1 MRTTS
6 SVSVDR
12 YIVDSLMPDLVGHDR
27 RPSAFL
33 LYLTLWSRTIALG
46 HHEVR
51 IALVDLAEA
60 TGLSK
65 RTVQAAIVWLE
76 YRRLVS
82 VTRDSSTDV
91 GTFSVKTTWGQRAR

>member
-1 MRTTS
+1 MRS
-6 SVSVDR
+6 SATVAVDR
-12 YIVDSLMPDLVGHDR
+12 YILESLMPDLVGHDR

-33 LYLTLWSRTIALG
+33 LYLALWSRTIAVGTTEL
-46 HHEVR
+46 R

-65 RTVQAAIVWLE
+65 RTVQAAIAWLE

-82 VTRDSSTDV
+82 VSRDSSTDV
-91 GTFSVKTTWGQRAR
+91 GTFTVKTTWGQRTR